1 MMEIKVT
8 ITAPEI
14 TDAINNL
21 AAAMGKAAPVIPAPV
36 QTAEAPAQTAPVAPV
51 AAAPVQAAPV
61 TPVTPAPAQTNPAPA
76 QPAPVQA
83 PAAPVQPVPAAP
95 AAPAPAPVQPAP
107 VAANNGP
114 RYTLEQIS
122 RAGAALADQGKIPQI
137 IALLGKYG
145 VQTVNQIKPEHINA
159 VAEELKALGA
169 VL

>member
-76 QPAPVQA
+76 QTAPVQ
-83 PAAPVQPVPAAP
+83 AP